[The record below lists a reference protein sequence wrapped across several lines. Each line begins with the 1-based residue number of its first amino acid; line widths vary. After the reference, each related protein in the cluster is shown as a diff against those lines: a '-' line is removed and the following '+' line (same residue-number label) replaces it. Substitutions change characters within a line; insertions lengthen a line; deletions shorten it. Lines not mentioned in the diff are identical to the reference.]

1 MKWLERIIWI
11 VLVAILTLG
20 AAVLWAAW
28 KTTEEVWGN
37 EQYLNYMHM
46 LRIQQKLESNE
57 LEAAVTSNREW
68 LSMWWGV
75 YLKQQQLN
83 ELLISERN
91 FKMLRDEVEASQ
103 LGIATPEQ
111 K

>member
-11 VLVAILTLG
+11 VLVAILTMSTV
-20 AAVLWAAW
+20 VLWALW
-28 KTTEEVWGN
+28 QSNEEVWGN